1 MGTPNESTTSRL
13 LHDSYLVGLGV
24 QASIGTFQLIGA
36 LMIQVASRTGW
47 LTGVSQWTAAALSQ
61 HHGAPMEMLLHAL
74 HHFSTARDPFWSVY
88 LIGHG
93 VLNLGVVA
101 ALLAKKWW
109 AHPVS
114 ILMLSGFIIYQLH
127 HYLHNHSLVMIA
139 LSLFDAVVIALVWR
153 EYRQLHPKET

>member
-24 QASIGTFQLIGA
+24 QAAIGTFQLIGA
-36 LMIQVASRTGW
+36 AMIQIASRTGW
-47 LTGVSQWTAAALSQ
+47 LTGVATWTAAALDN
-61 HHGAPMEMLLHAL
+61 HPVGVTGMVLHAL
-74 HHFSTARDPFWSVY
+74 HHFSTASDPFWSIY

-114 ILMLSGFIIYQLH
+114 ILMLTGFIVYQLA
-127 HYLHNHSLVMIA
+127 HYMHNHSPILIA

-153 EYRQLHPKET
+153 EYRQLHPTAA